1 MSTPRIGLLVTGGIA
16 AYKAPILARELV
28 RRGATVRVALSA
40 SATRFV
46 GPLTFS
52 GLLGSAPLTDL
63 WDASGGEAH
72 VELAG
77 WADLLVVAPAT
88 ANVLAKMAHGLA
100 DDVVSA
106 TLLCARSP
114 ILVAPAMHSRMWE
127 HVATQENVETL
138 RQRDVGL
145 VGPVHGALA
154 SGEEGPGR
162 MSDPEEIARIAM
174 GMLSPKDLAGTT
186 LLVSAGPTHEPIDPV
201 RFVGNRSSGKMGY
214 AIAERA
220 ADRGARVVLVSGPV
234 SLPVPPGVEL
244 VRVKT
249 ALEMQDAI
257 ELRLGAD
264 DGADAVIMAAAVA
277 DYRPREVSAQKM
289 KKKDKG
295 DQARTVELVRNPD
308 ILAILGADRKATRAA
323 RPILVGFAVETDDLL
338 GAAKRKLAQKRAD
351 LIVANHAS
359 VAFEGDASE
368 IFFVDAGGVEKLGT
382 LPKRATADRI
392 LDRVSQLLEPAAL
405 APTLPRPARRRS
417 KSK

>member
-1 MSTPRIGLLVTGGIA
+1 MLTPRIGLLVTGGIA
-16 AYKAPILARELV
+16 AYKAPLLARELK
-28 RRGATVRVALSA
+28 RRGADVRVALSA
-40 SATRFV
+40 SAQRFV

-63 WDASGGEAH
+63 WEASGGEAH
-72 VELAG
+72 VELAA
-77 WADLLVVAPAT
+77 WADLLLVAPAT

-100 DDVVSA
+100 DDIVSA

-114 ILVAPAMHSRMWE
+114 VLVAPAMHTRMWE
-127 HVATQENVETL
+127 HAATQANVETL
-138 RQRDVGL
+138 AGRDIHF

-154 SGEEGPGR
+154 SGEEGAGR
-162 MSDPEEIARIAM
+162 MSEPDDIARVAM

-186 LLVSAGPTHEPIDPV
+186 ILVSAGPTHEPIDPV

-234 SLPVPPGVEL
+234 SIPAPPGVEL

-277 DYRPREVSAQKM
+277 DYRPREVASQKM

-295 DQARTVELVRNPD
+295 DQARTVELIRNPD
-308 ILAILGADRKATRAA
+308 ILATLGADRKATRSE
-323 RPILVGFAVETDDLL
+323 RPLLVGFAVETEDLL
-338 GAAKRKLAQKRAD
+338 GAAKRKLTQKGAD

-368 IFFVDAGGVEKLGT
+368 IFFVDASGIEKLGT

-392 LDRVSQLLEPAAL
+392 LDRIARLLEPPAAQAE
-405 APTLPRPARRRS
+405 APRAKRKR
-417 KSK
+417 

>member
-1 MSTPRIGLLVTGGIA
+1 MLTPRIGLLVTGGIA
-16 AYKAPILARELV
+16 AYKAPFLARELV
-28 RRGATVRVALSA
+28 RRGAEVRVALSA
-40 SATRFV
+40 SAQRFV

-52 GLLGSAPLTDL
+52 GLLGAAPLTDL
-63 WDASGGEAH
+63 WDAAGGEPH
-72 VELAG
+72 VDLAA
-77 WADLLVVAPAT
+77 WADLLLVAPAT

-114 ILVAPAMHSRMWE
+114 VVVAPAMHTRMWE
-127 HVATQENVETL
+127 HAATQENVETL
-138 RQRDVGL
+138 RARDVTF

-154 SGEEGPGR
+154 SGEEGAGR
-162 MSDPEEIARIAM
+162 MSEPEDIARVAM
-174 GMLSPKDLAGTT
+174 SMLSGKDLAGTKI
-186 LLVSAGPTHEPIDPV
+186 LVSAGPTHEPIDPV

-234 SLPVPPGVEL
+234 SIPAPPGVEL

-257 ELRLGAD
+257 ELRLGDD

-277 DYRPREVSAQKM
+277 DYRPREIASQKM

-308 ILAILGADRKATRAA
+308 ILATLGADRKASRSA
-323 RPILVGFAVETDDLL
+323 RPLLVGFAVETEDLL
-338 GAAKRKLAQKRAD
+338 GAAKRKLTQKGAD

-368 IFFVDAGGVEKLGT
+368 IFFVDASGVEKLGT

-392 LDRVSQLLEPAAL
+392 LDRVARLLEPAAAAA
-405 APTLPRPARRRS
+405 APAAKKRKR
-417 KSK
+417 